1 MLVSVCL
8 IFCSFPT
15 PGQGKEFDVSTNHW
29 IVEMTSDGGEEMA
42 RRVARD
48 VGFTYVGPVSISL
61 YSPSSVQFS
70 CWYVIVFP
78 QNAVL
83 GDMFPTLLT
92 SSAD

>member
-1 MLVSVCL
+1 M
-8 IFCSFPT
+8 
-15 PGQGKEFDVSTNHW
+15 STNHW

-70 CWYVIVFP
+70 C
-78 QNAVL
+78 
-83 GDMFPTLLT
+83 
-92 SSAD
+92 